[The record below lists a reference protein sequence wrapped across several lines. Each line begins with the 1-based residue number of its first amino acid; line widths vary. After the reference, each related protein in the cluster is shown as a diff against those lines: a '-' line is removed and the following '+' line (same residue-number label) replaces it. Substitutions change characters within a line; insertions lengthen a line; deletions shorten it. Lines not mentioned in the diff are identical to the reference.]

1 VTLLQSSTTDTLE
14 VRSPRRE
21 PDTSG
26 LVSTD
31 LVRVYLNTIGKT
43 ALLTAE
49 QEVELSKRI
58 EAGLYA
64 ERLLTERQLT
74 PALQRDYKALA
85 TDGKAAKRHLLE
97 ANLRLVV
104 SVAKRYTGHGMTFL
118 DLIQEGNV
126 GLIRAVEKFDYTKGF
141 KFSTYATWWIR
152 QAITRAMA
160 DSGRTIRLPV
170 HLAEQVNKV
179 VRTRRR
185 IHQELEREPTAEE
198 LGLELD
204 MTPERI
210 TELLEY
216 SRDLVSLDQTVGA
229 DEESRLGDFI
239 EDADAAVAEDAVAFQ
254 MMKGDVRNVLSTL
267 EDRERDVV
275 VLRFGLDGG
284 QPRTL
289 EQIGK
294 QFGLSRERVR
304 QIERETMAKL
314 RDPQRADALRDYLA
328 KDPPAPHRSQA
339 RGGALQG
346 AAPGAGHRQVAGS
359 RRLWATH
366 RAPSPLT
373 GTPDGG
379 TLERHRPPEGDA
391 VTTEPPDTFQIS
403 VEAAELYE
411 ARFVP
416 AIFAEWAPLLA
427 DLAGVRPGQEVLDA
441 ACGTG
446 IVARTVA
453 DRLAG
458 SGRVVGTRPQRRDAG
473 AVARRVRPDLEWRHG
488 DVAALPFSDRSFDVV
503 LCQMALMFFPDRTA
517 ALREMARVAR
527 PGGTVAIAVPAA
539 LADQPAYGTVRRDGG
554 AGSRPGRHGLCS
566 GSYWVCGDLAA
577 LTGEMTGAGLLVV
590 DTRTHP
596 GTARFASPRSS
607 RSRRS
612 RAHR

>member
-1 VTLLQSSTTDTLE
+1 VTLLQSSPNDTLG
-14 VRSPRRE
+14 VRAPRRD
-21 PDTSG
+21 PDTTG

-49 QEVELSKRI
+49 QEVELAKRI

-64 ERLLTERQLT
+64 ERLLAEKQGLS
-74 PALQRDYKALA
+74 PARQRDYKTLA
-85 TDGKAAKRHLLE
+85 VDGKAAKAHLLE

-185 IHQELEREPTAEE
+185 MHQELEREPTAEE

-204 MTPERI
+204 MPEERI

-216 SRDLVSLDQTVGA
+216 SRDLVSLDQTVGT

-254 MMKGDVRNVLSTL
+254 MMKGDVRNVLNTL

-275 VLRFGLDGG
+275 VLRFGLDGS

-328 KDPPAPHRSQA
+328 
-339 RGGALQG
+339 
-346 AAPGAGHRQVAGS
+346 
-359 RRLWATH
+359 
-366 RAPSPLT
+366 
-373 GTPDGG
+373 
-379 TLERHRPPEGDA
+379 
-391 VTTEPPDTFQIS
+391 
-403 VEAAELYE
+403 
-411 ARFVP
+411 
-416 AIFAEWAPLLA
+416 
-427 DLAGVRPGQEVLDA
+427 
-441 ACGTG
+441 
-446 IVARTVA
+446 
-453 DRLAG
+453 
-458 SGRVVGTRPQRRDAG
+458 
-473 AVARRVRPDLEWRHG
+473 
-488 DVAALPFSDRSFDVV
+488 
-503 LCQMALMFFPDRTA
+503 
-517 ALREMARVAR
+517 
-527 PGGTVAIAVPAA
+527 
-539 LADQPAYGTVRRDGG
+539 
-554 AGSRPGRHGLCS
+554 
-566 GSYWVCGDLAA
+566 
-577 LTGEMTGAGLLVV
+577 
-590 DTRTHP
+590 
-596 GTARFASPRSS
+596 
-607 RSRRS
+607 
-612 RAHR
+612 

>member
-1 VTLLQSSTTDTLE
+1 MTLLQSSTTDTLD

-21 PDTSG
+21 PDASG

-49 QEVELSKRI
+49 QEVELAKRI

-64 ERLLTERQLT
+64 QRLLDEKKDLT
-74 PALQRDYKALA
+74 AARKRDYKILA
-85 TDGKAAKRHLLE
+85 TDGKAAKAHLLE

-185 IHQELEREPTAEE
+185 MHQELEREPTAEE

-204 MTPERI
+204 MPEERI

-216 SRDLVSLDQTVGA
+216 SRDLVSLDQTVGT

-254 MMKGDVRNVLSTL
+254 MMKGDVRHVLDTL
-267 EDRERDVV
+267 EERERDVV

-328 KDPPAPHRSQA
+328 
-339 RGGALQG
+339 
-346 AAPGAGHRQVAGS
+346 
-359 RRLWATH
+359 
-366 RAPSPLT
+366 
-373 GTPDGG
+373 
-379 TLERHRPPEGDA
+379 
-391 VTTEPPDTFQIS
+391 
-403 VEAAELYE
+403 
-411 ARFVP
+411 
-416 AIFAEWAPLLA
+416 
-427 DLAGVRPGQEVLDA
+427 
-441 ACGTG
+441 
-446 IVARTVA
+446 
-453 DRLAG
+453 
-458 SGRVVGTRPQRRDAG
+458 
-473 AVARRVRPDLEWRHG
+473 
-488 DVAALPFSDRSFDVV
+488 
-503 LCQMALMFFPDRTA
+503 
-517 ALREMARVAR
+517 
-527 PGGTVAIAVPAA
+527 
-539 LADQPAYGTVRRDGG
+539 
-554 AGSRPGRHGLCS
+554 
-566 GSYWVCGDLAA
+566 
-577 LTGEMTGAGLLVV
+577 
-590 DTRTHP
+590 
-596 GTARFASPRSS
+596 
-607 RSRRS
+607 
-612 RAHR
+612 

>member
-1 VTLLQSSTTDTLE
+1 MRPCSSLPPIDEQRMHPNRRQGRRHIVTLLQSSPNDTLGT
-14 VRSPRRE
+14 RASRRD
-21 PDTSG
+21 PDASG

-49 QEVELSKRI
+49 QEVELAKRI

-64 ERLLTERQLT
+64 ERLLGEKQGLT
-74 PALQRDYKALA
+74 PARRRDYKTLA
-85 TDGKAAKRHLLE
+85 ADGKAAKAHLLE

-216 SRDLVSLDQTVGA
+216 SRDLVSLDQTVGS

-254 MMKGDVRNVLSTL
+254 MMKGDVRTVLSTL

-275 VLRFGLDGG
+275 VLRFGLDGH

-304 QIERETMAKL
+304 QIERETMTKL
-314 RDPQRADALRDYLA
+314 RDPQRADALRDYL
-328 KDPPAPHRSQA
+328 
-339 RGGALQG
+339 G
-346 AAPGAGHRQVAGS
+346 
-359 RRLWATH
+359 
-366 RAPSPLT
+366 
-373 GTPDGG
+373 
-379 TLERHRPPEGDA
+379 
-391 VTTEPPDTFQIS
+391 
-403 VEAAELYE
+403 
-411 ARFVP
+411 
-416 AIFAEWAPLLA
+416 
-427 DLAGVRPGQEVLDA
+427 
-441 ACGTG
+441 
-446 IVARTVA
+446 
-453 DRLAG
+453 
-458 SGRVVGTRPQRRDAG
+458 
-473 AVARRVRPDLEWRHG
+473 
-488 DVAALPFSDRSFDVV
+488 
-503 LCQMALMFFPDRTA
+503 
-517 ALREMARVAR
+517 
-527 PGGTVAIAVPAA
+527 
-539 LADQPAYGTVRRDGG
+539 
-554 AGSRPGRHGLCS
+554 
-566 GSYWVCGDLAA
+566 
-577 LTGEMTGAGLLVV
+577 
-590 DTRTHP
+590 
-596 GTARFASPRSS
+596 
-607 RSRRS
+607 
-612 RAHR
+612 